1 MSFEFFISTLF
12 VCVFF
17 YKNRDPKFLNDTKP
31 NTPFHFPVQ
40 PLAAA
45 VQDKILLFEP
55 VPT

>member
-1 MSFEFFISTLF
+1 MRFEFFYKYT
-12 VCVFF
+12 VYVF